1 MLPWAGLTNPACN
14 SLFIHNGCCDI
25 LRKSVLSR
33 LFLSSFLL
41 YYYITVTSTP
51 NSFLM
56 MQRWLSLSSNP
67 INSKLI
73 RDPYF
78 KVLTLICKGHLFNQD
93 QYFTSKHLYSLI
105 PWSQQQRHMG
115 SDSWRQKEG
124 EEGGVSVSCFVLF
137 YLKKKA
143 PKAGMRSARERPP
156 PSTRPRSMTAL
167 LSLLSTHT
175 SQLFCDFVSSSWIP
189 LIWRGGDEERKM
201 SKAKKM
207 NERSRIQ
214 RLLLPKPSELLRDAF
229 QFRCNET

>member
-1 MLPWAGLTNPACN
+1 MDLKKITRHIALIRNYHQFEPIQEVQGREVRLHYISLLSQGYNMLPWAGLTNPACN

-25 LRKSVLSR
+25 FGKSVLSR

-41 YYYITVTSTP
+41 YYYITVTGTP
-51 NSFLM
+51 NFFFM
-56 MQRWLSLSSNP
+56 MQRWLNLSSNS

-137 YLKKKA
+137 YLLKKS
-143 PKAGMRSARERPP
+143 PQGWNVISP
-156 PSTRPRSMTAL
+156 
-167 LSLLSTHT
+167 
-175 SQLFCDFVSSSWIP
+175 
-189 LIWRGGDEERKM
+189 
-201 SKAKKM
+201 
-207 NERSRIQ
+207 
-214 RLLLPKPSELLRDAF
+214 
-229 QFRCNET
+229 